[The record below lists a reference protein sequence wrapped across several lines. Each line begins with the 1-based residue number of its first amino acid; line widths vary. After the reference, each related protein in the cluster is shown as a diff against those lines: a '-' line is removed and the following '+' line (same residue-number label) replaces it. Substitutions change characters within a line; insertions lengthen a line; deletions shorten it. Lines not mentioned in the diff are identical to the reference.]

1 MSRPVSATLEI
12 RTGKN
17 GDSVSCS
24 ACGHGLAP
32 AGKPWKSHAA
42 LSEIPMRGAGGKAYS
57 GSAEALLRRFSCPS
71 CGTLLDSEMA
81 LPGEPFLDDIVR
93 A

>member
-1 MSRPVSATLEI
+1 MKRPVSPTLDI
-12 RTGKN
+12 RTGMN

-32 AGKPWKSHAA
+32 LGKPWKSHAA